1 QPVVLFIDDF
11 HWADTASVQLV
22 AFLSLWLAQLR
33 MLLIITSR
41 SSELLKNEHPFAALS
56 RELEVKGA
64 FRQLRLASLSVDV
77 LSEYVDLALPA
88 VDAKEMLVHSLY
100 RHSEGNP
107 FFMISVLRYLKSA
120 EALYETNGRWSV
132 DSNWCDDAL
141 IIPPNVERFLLYT
154 IEQLH

>member
-1 QPVVLFIDDF
+1 APFIDLFADFVNHVADADVRQRLMDVAPAWSSQALLVSVQQTETAAAVPGPANSFARQFLAALAEASRKQPVVLFIDDF

-64 FRQLRLASLSVDV
+64 FRQLRLDSLSVDE
-77 LSEYVDLALPA
+77 LSDYVDLALPA
-88 VDAKEMLVHSLY
+88 
-100 RHSEGNP
+100 
-107 FFMISVLRYLKSA
+107 
-120 EALYETNGRWSV
+120 
-132 DSNWCDDAL
+132 
-141 IIPPNVERFLLYT
+141 
-154 IEQLH
+154 